1 LITNKVDW
9 RMWVGSVAKRVK
21 LVLTSR
27 YWHSWSKAGIL
38 HDTGVGNSSPGQKV
52 NYNAYDLWKA
62 FLL

>member
-1 LITNKVDW
+1 
-9 RMWVGSVAKRVK
+9 MWVGSVAKRVK